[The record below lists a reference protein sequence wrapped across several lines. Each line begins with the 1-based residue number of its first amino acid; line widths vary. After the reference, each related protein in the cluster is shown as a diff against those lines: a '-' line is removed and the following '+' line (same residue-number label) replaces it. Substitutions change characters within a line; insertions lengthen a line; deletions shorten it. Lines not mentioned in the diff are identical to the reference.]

1 VKRYLKDWLRYGS
14 ILGLIVVISIF
25 HYRTS
30 VEYRYLH
37 EIYQRVY
44 YIPILLAAFWYG
56 PLGGVLAAL
65 LTSALYVY
73 HIRVH
78 WAHFPTYAFNQYA
91 EIILYHVIAITIGFL
106 SLRERRQRERLE
118 STTAELRRAYERIQQ
133 TFEQLKQ
140 ADRLAAL
147 GQLSAG
153 VAHEIRNPLG
163 SIKGSIEILETEFPP
178 DHPKREFVDIIK
190 EETVRLNNIVAE
202 FLKFTRPAKP
212 SMESVCLA
220 DLIESTLTL
229 LRKEAE
235 SVHVRLDV
243 QHGPSIPSVHLDPD
257 QIRQVL
263 LNIVLNA
270 IQAMP
275 EGGKLEV
282 KSSYQAQDDTVMIQV
297 ADSGNGQVPSDLD
310 HLFDP
315 FYTTKPHGTGLGLS
329 ISYQLVRNH
338 RGSITVRQNDEGGL
352 TFAVTL
358 PVQNDPAQAG
368 SRHAAE
374 AFSPE
379 RSERDHPMKRSRRL
393 GGPASSAG
401 S

>member
-1 VKRYLKDWLRYGS
+1 MNRSLKDWLKYGS
-14 ILGLIVVISIF
+14 ILVLIVVISMF

-30 VEYRYLH
+30 VAPEYRYLH

-56 PLGGVLAAL
+56 PLGGALAAL

-78 WAHFPTYAFNQYA
+78 WAHFPSYAFNQYA
-91 EIILYHVIAITIGFL
+91 EIILYHVIAVTIGFL
-106 SLRERRQRERLE
+106 SLRERRQREKLE
-118 STTAELRRAYERIQQ
+118 SATEELRLAYEQIQQ

-163 SIKGSIEILETEFPP
+163 SIKGSIEILENEFPQ

-202 FLKFTRPAKP
+202 FLKFARPAKP
-212 SMESVCLA
+212 AMESVNLP
-220 DLIESTLTL
+220 DLIDSTLTL
-229 LRKEAE
+229 LRQEAE
-235 SVHVRLDV
+235 GSRITLEV
-243 QHGPSIPSVHLDPD
+243 QHDRSLPSVHLDPD

-263 LNIVLNA
+263 LNIVLNG

-275 EGGKLEV
+275 AGGKLEV
-282 KSSYQAQDDTVMIQV
+282 SSSYQVKENSVLIEV
-297 ADSGNGQVPSDLD
+297 SDSGNGEPPADLD

-329 ISYQLVRNH
+329 ISYQLVYNH
-338 RGSITVRQNDEGGL
+338 RGSIAVRRNDEGGL
-352 TFAVTL
+352 TFGITL
-358 PVQNDPAQAG
+358 PLDAG
-368 SRHAAE
+368 AKA
-374 AFSPE
+374 
-379 RSERDHPMKRSRRL
+379 
-393 GGPASSAG
+393 
-401 S
+401 

>member
-1 VKRYLKDWLRYGS
+1 MKRSLRDWLKYSS
-14 ILGLIVVISIF
+14 ILVLIVVISVF

-56 PLGGVLAAL
+56 PLGGALAAL

-91 EIILYHVIAITIGFL
+91 EIILYHVIAVTIGFL

-118 STTAELRRAYERIQQ
+118 AATEELRRAYEQIQR

-163 SIKGSIEILETEFPP
+163 SIKGSIEILESEFPP
-178 DHPKREFVDIIK
+178 DHPKREFVEIIK
-190 EETVRLNNIVAE
+190 EETVRLNSIVAE
-202 FLKFTRPAKP
+202 FLKFARPAKP
-212 SMESVCLA
+212 SFESVSLQ
-220 DLIESTLTL
+220 DLIDSTLTL

-235 SVHVRLDV
+235 DARITLEVCHD
-243 QHGPSIPSVHLDPD
+243 PSLPTVHLDPD

-263 LNIVLNA
+263 LNIVLNG

-275 EGGKLEV
+275 EGGQMEV
-282 KSSYQAQDDTVMIQV
+282 RSSYQLPDRSVLIEIS
-297 ADSGNGQVPSDLD
+297 DSGNGGPSGDLD

-338 RGSITVRQNDEGGL
+338 NGSLAVRRNDAGGL
-352 TFAVTL
+352 TFTIML
-358 PVQNDPAQAG
+358 PVEAGTTRLHQFRGAQA
-368 SRHAAE
+368 
-374 AFSPE
+374 P
-379 RSERDHPMKRSRRL
+379 
-393 GGPASSAG
+393 
-401 S
+401 

>member
-1 VKRYLKDWLRYGS
+1 VKRSMRDWVKYSS
-14 ILGLIVVISIF
+14 ILVLIVVISAF
-25 HYRTS
+25 HYWTS
-30 VEYRYLH
+30 VKYQYLH

-56 PLGGVLAAL
+56 PLAGALAAL

-73 HIRVH
+73 HIRAH
-78 WAHFPTYAFNQYA
+78 WGHLPNYAFNQYA
-91 EIILYHVIAITIGFL
+91 EIILYHVIAVTIGFL
-106 SLRERRQRERLE
+106 SSRERRQRERLQ
-118 STTAELRRAYERIQQ
+118 STTEELRRAYEQIQQ

-140 ADRLAAL
+140 ADRLSAL

-163 SIKGSIEILETEFPP
+163 SIKGSIEILESEFPP

-190 EETVRLNNIVAE
+190 EETVRLNTIVAE
-202 FLKFTRPAKP
+202 FLKFARPAKP
-212 SMESVCLA
+212 SMESVCVR

-235 SVHVRLDV
+235 GSHIGLEV
-243 QHGPSIPSVHLDPD
+243 QHDLSIPPVHLDPD

-263 LNIVLNA
+263 VNIVLNG

-275 EGGKLEV
+275 EGGRLEV
-282 KSSYQAQDDTVMIQV
+282 RSSYQSEDDSVLIEVSDT
-297 ADSGNGQVPSDLD
+297 GNGQPTGDLD

-338 RGSITVRQNDEGGL
+338 RGSIAVRRNDEGGL

-358 PVQNDPAQAG
+358 PVEAAVKADKVTG
-368 SRHAAE
+368 SQR
-374 AFSPE
+374 
-379 RSERDHPMKRSRRL
+379 RMKDE
-393 GGPASSAG
+393 G
-401 S
+401 

>member
-1 VKRYLKDWLRYGS
+1 MKRSLRDWLKYAS
-14 ILGLIVVISIF
+14 ILVLIVVISVF

-30 VEYRYLH
+30 VDVDHRYLH

-56 PLGGVLAAL
+56 PLGGAIAAL

-78 WAHFPTYAFNQYA
+78 WAHLPNYAFNQYA
-91 EIILYHVIAITIGFL
+91 EIILYHVIAVTIGFL

-118 STTAELRRAYERIQQ
+118 SATEELRGAYEQIQR

-140 ADRLAAL
+140 SDRLAAL

-163 SIKGSIEILETEFPP
+163 SIKGSIEILESEFPP

-202 FLKFTRPAKP
+202 FLTFARPAKP
-212 SMESVCLA
+212 SMESVCLG
-220 DLIESTLTL
+220 DLIDSTLTL

-235 SVHVRLDV
+235 GAHVSLDV
-243 QHGPSIPSVHLDPD
+243 KHDTSVPPVHLDPD

-263 LNIVLNA
+263 VNIVLNG

-282 KSSYQAQDDTVMIQV
+282 RSSYQVQDNSVLIEV
-297 ADSGNGQVPSDLD
+297 ADTGNGAPHSDLD

-329 ISYQLVRNH
+329 ISYQLVHNH
-338 RGSITVRQNDEGGL
+338 QGSIAVRRNDGGGL
-352 TFAVTL
+352 TFGITL
-358 PVQNDPAQAG
+358 PVEGAKG
-368 SRHAAE
+368 
-374 AFSPE
+374 
-379 RSERDHPMKRSRRL
+379 
-393 GGPASSAG
+393 
-401 S
+401 